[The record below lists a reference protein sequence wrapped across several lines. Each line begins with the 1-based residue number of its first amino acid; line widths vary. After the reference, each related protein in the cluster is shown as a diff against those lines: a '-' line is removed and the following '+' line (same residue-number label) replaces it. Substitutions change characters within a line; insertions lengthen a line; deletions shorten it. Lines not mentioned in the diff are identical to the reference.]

1 MPHLLSVVS
10 VALLLG
16 AGLTG
21 CAGRGSSQDEA
32 VGDAATS
39 FFGALS
45 SSPDSACQL
54 LAPAT
59 LESISSD
66 GEQCPDA
73 VARARPG
80 SELTSGPKP
89 VVQTYGREAIVHWG
103 AETLFLSRFDKGW
116 LVSAAGC
123 ESRGEDLPY
132 DCSIEGR

>member
-1 MPHLLSVVS
+1 M
-10 VALLLG
+10 G
-16 AGLTG
+16 N
-21 CAGRGSSQDEA
+21 
-32 VGDAATS
+32 AATA

-45 SSPDSACQL
+45 SSPARACEL

-59 LESISSD
+59 LETIASD
-66 GEQCPDA
+66 GEQCADA
-73 VARARPG
+73 VAEAAPEG
-80 SELTSGPKP
+80 DLASGPEP

-103 AETLFLSRFDKGW
+103 AETLFLSLFDKGW